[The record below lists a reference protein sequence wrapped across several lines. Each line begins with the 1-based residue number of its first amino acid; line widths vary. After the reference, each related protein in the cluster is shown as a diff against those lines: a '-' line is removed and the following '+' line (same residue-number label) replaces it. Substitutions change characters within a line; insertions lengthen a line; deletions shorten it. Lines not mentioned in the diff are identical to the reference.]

1 MTRPR
6 VRLEQDDGDVYVV
19 PVSGGKDSQLVLSL
33 AVERYGRERVR
44 GVHHYTGI
52 DHSLTYEHLAWMQG
66 HYGVPIEYT
75 VNPKYRDMWELID
88 LRNTIPGRLARFCTD
103 ELKIQAFNHWL
114 NKFQPAELR
123 RVVVL
128 MGVRAP
134 ESQQREVRY
143 SGIAPDDVFSLRDLN
158 VKKVWAKF
166 KVVRVQMP
174 IVTMT
179 TPAVFN
185 LLRDRGE
192 RINPLYAR
200 GHKRVGCYPCILAG
214 KNDYRLA
221 ARDPE
226 GRATII
232 KLRDFK
238 DLIVQWKFIERPEVI
253 IPHDLHEILE
263 TADDPFGF
271 YDDADDADAGC
282 QWCAM

>member
-1 MTRPR
+1 M
-6 VRLEQDDGDVYVV
+6 RLDDSDNLYVV

-33 AVERYGRERVR
+33 AVERYGRERVVA
-44 GVHHYTGI
+44 VHHYTGI
-52 DHSLTYEHLAWMQG
+52 DHSLTYEHLGWMQE

-75 VNPKYRDMWELID
+75 TNPKYRDMWDLID
-88 LRNTIPGRLARFCTD
+88 RRNTIPSRLARFCTD

-114 NKFQPAELR
+114 NR
-123 RVVVL
+123 RRDLHRIVVL
-128 MGVRAP
+128 MGMRSP
-134 ESQQREVRY
+134 ESQQREARY
-143 SGIAPDDVFSLRDLN
+143 AGIAPDDEFNLKDMN
-158 VKKVWAKF
+158 PKKVWAKF
-166 KVVRVQMP
+166 RVVRVRMP

-185 LLRDRGE
+185 MLRDRGE

-226 GRATII
+226 GRETIV

-238 DLIVQWKFIERPEVI
+238 AFLAYGLLKGKYEPDVI
-253 IPHDLHEILE
+253 IPHDLDEILE
-263 TADDPFGF
+263 TDDDLFGF